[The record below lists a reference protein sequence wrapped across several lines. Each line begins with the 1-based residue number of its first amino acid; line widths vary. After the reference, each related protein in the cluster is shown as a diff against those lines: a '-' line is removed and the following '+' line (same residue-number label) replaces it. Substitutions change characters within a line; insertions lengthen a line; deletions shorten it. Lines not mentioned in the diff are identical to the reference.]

1 MDFQQEKNWQQIL
14 DFFKSDL
21 GEKPDL
27 QGVIFLIGIQELGK
41 GYTKLKKD
49 EKVNIMHIAICR
61 LLEPYG
67 YYKFQGNDP
76 DGWPHYEMFKPLPF
90 LEEKEQQELMKK
102 AIIDY
107 FSSEGIIDLQP

>member
-1 MDFQQEKNWQQIL
+1 MDFEQERHWQKIL
-14 DFFKSDL
+14 DFLKQDL

-27 QGVIFLIGIQELGK
+27 QSVIFLIGIQELGK
-41 GYTKLKKD
+41 GHLKLKKD
-49 EKVNIMHIAICR
+49 EKVNVMHIAICR

-67 YYKFQGNDP
+67 YYKFIGNDP
-76 DGWPHYEMFKPLPF
+76 DGWPHYEALKQLPF

-107 FSSEGIIDLQP
+107 FSEEGIIDLQP